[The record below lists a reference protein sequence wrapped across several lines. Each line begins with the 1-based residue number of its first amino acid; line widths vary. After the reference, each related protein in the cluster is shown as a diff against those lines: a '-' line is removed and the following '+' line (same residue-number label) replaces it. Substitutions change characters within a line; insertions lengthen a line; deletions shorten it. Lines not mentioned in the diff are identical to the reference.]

1 MAVGKRTLSI
11 IKGHRTVFVA
21 IAVVLLLLELGIF
34 AVAALQSGE
43 HYKLQFWDKNGDLIY
58 ETDGKNLN
66 DFNVYQFRMTHG
78 SVQDYK
84 RKLVK
89 TDIPFPFRAWFVA
102 AFAIPLG
109 MFLFFAFILKAYEA
123 LFYGEAEKGDVTD
136 SGGSRYETRLE
147 RVIGGVNR
155 FNIFMI
161 AVAAFLAVIAYWILP
176 NLLIYVGEVSLD
188 TIMRFKWVILLGG
201 FLAFGLLVWVLY
213 LKYLL
218 AKKSM
223 DSQVD
228 VDKHRIELE
237 YKYNAKSQ
245 LQLEHYQ
252 KVKDDPHVVTWEADD
267 IIDGERITESNKNR
281 S

>member
-1 MAVGKRTLSI
+1 MLADKTTLSI
-11 IKGHRTVFVA
+11 VKGHRTVFIA

-43 HYKLQFWDKNGDLIY
+43 KYKLQFWDQNGDLIY

-66 DFNVYQFRMTHG
+66 DFNVYQFKMTHG
-78 SVQDYK
+78 PVQNYK

-89 TDIPFPFRAWFVA
+89 TDLPFPFRAWFVA

-123 LFYGEAEKGDVTD
+123 LFYSEAEREDVAD
-136 SGGSRYETRLE
+136 SRRSGYETRLE
-147 RVIGGVNR
+147 KIIGGVNR
-155 FNIFMI
+155 FNIFII
-161 AVAAFLAVIAYWILP
+161 AVVAFLAVIGYWILP

-188 TIMRFKWVILLGG
+188 TVMRFKWAILLVGIA
-201 FLAFGLLVWVLY
+201 AFGLLVWIIY

-218 AKKSM
+218 AKRSM

-228 VDKHRIELE
+228 VDKHRLELE
-237 YKYNAKSQ
+237 YKYNVKSQ
-245 LQLEHYQ
+245 LQLEHNQ
-252 KVKDDPHVVTWEADD
+252 AVKDRPHVVTWEADD
-267 IIDGERITESNKNR
+267 VIDDEGVTEPTKSR

>member
-1 MAVGKRTLSI
+1 MSAGKNTLSI
-11 IKGHRTVFVA
+11 IRGHRTVFVA
-21 IAVVLLLLELGIF
+21 ITVVLLLIELGIF

-43 HYKLQFWDKNGDLIY
+43 HYKLQFWDQNGDLVY

-78 SVQDYK
+78 PVQNYK

-89 TDIPFPFRAWFVA
+89 TEIPFPFRAWFVA

-123 LFYGEAEKGDVTD
+123 LFYGEEEKRDVTD
-136 SGGSRYETRLE
+136 SGTSRYETRLE
-147 RVIGGVNR
+147 KIIGGVNR

-161 AVAAFLAVIAYWILP
+161 AVVAFLAVIAYWVLP

-188 TIMRFKWVILLGG
+188 TVMRFKWVILLVGL
-201 FLAFGLLVWVLY
+201 LAFGLLVWIIY

-223 DSQVD
+223 DSQVE
-228 VDKHRIELE
+228 VDKHRLALE
-237 YKYNAKSQ
+237 YKYDAKAQ
-245 LQLEHYQ
+245 LQLEHHQ
-252 KVKDDPHVVTWEADD
+252 NGKDHPHVVTWEADD
-267 IIDGERITESNKNR
+267 IIDEERINEPTKNR

>member
-1 MAVGKRTLSI
+1 MSAGKSTLSI
-11 IKGHRTVFVA
+11 IRGHRTVFVA
-21 IAVVLLLLELGIF
+21 ITVILLLIELGIF
-34 AVAALQSGE
+34 AVAALKSGE
-43 HYKLQFWDKNGDLIY
+43 HYKLQFWDQNGDLVY

-78 SVQDYK
+78 PVQNYK

-89 TDIPFPFRAWFVA
+89 TEIPFPFRAWFVA

-123 LFYGEAEKGDVTD
+123 LFYGEEEKRDVTD
-136 SGGSRYETRLE
+136 SGTSRYETRLE
-147 RVIGGVNR
+147 KIIGGVNR

-161 AVAAFLAVIAYWILP
+161 AVVAFLAVIAYWVLP
-176 NLLIYVGEVSLD
+176 NLLIYVGEVSLE
-188 TIMRFKWVILLGG
+188 TVMRFKWAILLVGL
-201 FLAFGLLVWVLY
+201 LAFGLLVWIIY

-223 DSQVD
+223 DSQVE
-228 VDKHRIELE
+228 VDKHRLALE
-237 YKYNAKSQ
+237 YKYNAKAQ
-245 LQLEHYQ
+245 PQLEHHQ
-252 KVKDDPHVVTWEADD
+252 NAKDPPHVVTWEADD
-267 IIDGERITESNKNR
+267 VIDEERINEPTKNR

>member
-1 MAVGKRTLSI
+1 MLAGKTTLSI
-11 IKGHRTVFVA
+11 VKGHRTVFIA
-21 IAVVLLLLELGIF
+21 ITVVLLLIELGIF

-43 HYKLQFWDKNGDLIY
+43 HYKLQFWDQNGDLIY

-78 SVQDYK
+78 PVQNYK

-89 TDIPFPFRAWFVA
+89 TDLPFPFRAWFVA

-123 LFYGEAEKGDVTD
+123 LFYSEAEKEDVAD
-136 SGGSRYETRLE
+136 SRRSGYETRLE
-147 RVIGGVNR
+147 QIIGGVNR
-155 FNIFMI
+155 FNIFII
-161 AVAAFLAVIAYWILP
+161 AVVAFLAVIGYWILP

-188 TIMRFKWVILLGG
+188 TVMRFKWAILLVG
-201 FLAFGLLVWVLY
+201 FAAFGLLVWIIY

-218 AKKSM
+218 AKRSM

-228 VDKHRIELE
+228 VDKHRLELE
-237 YKYNAKSQ
+237 YKYNIKSQ
-245 LQLEHYQ
+245 LQLEHNQ
-252 KVKDDPHVVTWEADD
+252 NIKDRPHVVTWEADD
-267 IIDGERITESNKNR
+267 IIDEEGVTEPTKSR

>member
-1 MAVGKRTLSI
+1 MSGGKRTLSI

-66 DFNVYQFRMTHG
+66 DFNVYQFRVTHG
-78 SVQDYK
+78 PVQNYT

-123 LFYGEAEKGDVTD
+123 LFYGEAEQGDVPE
-136 SGGSRYETRLE
+136 SKRSQYQTRLE
-147 RVIGGVNR
+147 RVIGGVHS

-161 AVAAFLAVIAYWILP
+161 AVVAFLAVIAYWILP
-176 NLLIYVGEVSLD
+176 NLLIYVGEVSLE
-188 TIMRFKWVILLGG
+188 TIMRFKWVILLAGL
-201 FLAFGLLVWVLY
+201 LAFGLLAWVIY

-228 VDKHRIELE
+228 IDKHRLELE
-237 YKYNAKSQ
+237 YKYNPKAQ
-245 LQLEHYQ
+245 LQLEHRQ
-252 KVKDDPHVVTWEADD
+252 NEKGRSRVVAWEADD
-267 IIDGERITESNKNR
+267 IIDGEPVTEQTKNHP
-281 S
+281 

>member
-1 MAVGKRTLSI
+1 MSAGKSTLSI
-11 IKGHRTVFVA
+11 IRGHRTVFVA
-21 IAVVLLLLELGIF
+21 ITVVLLLIELGIF

-43 HYKLQFWDKNGDLIY
+43 HYKLQFWDQNGDLVY

-78 SVQDYK
+78 PVQNYK

-89 TDIPFPFRAWFVA
+89 TEIPFPFRAWFVA

-123 LFYGEAEKGDVTD
+123 LFYGEEERRDVTD
-136 SGGSRYETRLE
+136 SGRSRYETRLE
-147 RVIGGVNR
+147 KIIGGVNR

-161 AVAAFLAVIAYWILP
+161 AVVAFLAVIAYWVLP

-188 TIMRFKWVILLGG
+188 TVMRFKWVILLVG
-201 FLAFGLLVWVLY
+201 FLAFGLLVWVIY

-223 DSQVD
+223 DSQVE
-228 VDKHRIELE
+228 VDKHRLALE
-237 YKYNAKSQ
+237 YKYDAKSQ
-245 LQLEHYQ
+245 LQLEHHQ
-252 KVKDDPHVVTWEADD
+252 NAKDRPHVVTWEADD
-267 IIDGERITESNKNR
+267 VIDEERITEPTKNR